1 MKIHLISTCTA
12 LTPWDDIYS
21 NNVLEFLPRNVVFSD
36 FSWRSGSL
44 PQNHDFLLSDAEPG
58 FLRATAR
65 YLASDFGGATA
76 PCLYLTALS
85 NFTQQFRPSNN
96 QIRTLSSLLRS
107 INSNLTE
114 VGVASEFVVHTFGLE
129 GRSSFERKHV
139 ALCGWLEG
147 RDLTVSVEG
156 GGLIDV
162 PKSSPLGIQIKRC
175 LSEEDL
181 AKYTAGLALRSGFEE
196 AYLGDAFTYYLGKL
210 KQLRKSGLQVPANS
224 SDKTSESLAAFL
236 LGPN

>member
-21 NNVLEFLPRNVVFSD
+21 DNVFEFLPENVAFSR

-65 YLASDFGGATA
+65 YIASDFGGATA

-85 NFTQQFRPSNN
+85 NFSQPFRPSNN
-96 QIRTLSSLLRS
+96 QIRTLPSLLRS
-107 INSNLTE
+107 IKSNLME
-114 VGVASEFVVHTFGLE
+114 IGVASEFVAHTFGLE

-139 ALCGWLEG
+139 ALCGWLER

-156 GGLIDV
+156 GGLVNV
-162 PKSSPLGIQIKRC
+162 PERSSLGIQIKRC
-175 LSEEDL
+175 LSEENL
-181 AKYTAGLALRSGFEE
+181 AKYTAALALRSGFEE
-196 AYLGDAFTYYLGKL
+196 AYLGDAFAYYLGKL
-210 KQLRKSGLQVPANS
+210 KQLRKSGLQVPANLS
-224 SDKTSESLAAFL
+224 NETSESLAAFL